1 MGTGRG
7 QMTDDPARWL
17 AAQGLDAPGL
27 EPLPLA
33 AGVTTVGFASEGDA
47 ALRWWRRL
55 RPVNERTG
63 FWPVLIPSADEAVR
77 ASGAVDAGPA
87 ERLARA
93 AAPGGVALLHP
104 ECTFGRLDE
113 RLQQG
118 SAPRV

>member
-55 RPVNERTG
+55 RAVNERTG
-63 FWPVLIPSADEAVR
+63 FWPVLIPSVDEAVR

-93 AAPGGVALLHP
+93 APRAGVELLNP
-104 ECTFGRLDE
+104 NATFGSVARRLHDE
-113 RLQQG
+113 M
-118 SAPRV
+118 